1 MILRIITI
9 LSLAFSFF
17 GNDNPS
23 MHGTYPPKFLLGDEA
38 FIGNSLDEV
47 KDKRIA
53 LITNQTGVTSNGSS
67 ILDVL
72 IQNGIN
78 VVKIFSPE
86 HGIRGNESYSDKD
99 EKTGIPIVSLFG
111 DKKAPESGDLQDVD
125 VMIYDIQD
133 VGARFYTYTSTLYY
147 CMESA
152 LTNSKKIIILDR
164 PIMINPEY
172 VDGFMLD
179 MNFESFVGKIPTPI
193 CYGMTCGEL
202 ALYLRKYVIVN
213 IRGDRDW
220 NLLFEVS
227 KMINYSRS
235 IDYDQLNLPWV
246 KPSPNIFTSATA
258 VVYPATCFL
267 EGTNV
272 SEGRGSDKPFEYF
285 GAPWCNGESLAKEL
299 NSYNFEG
306 VVFEPV
312 TFTPNQK
319 ISAYPPKYFGE
330 ECSGVYIKVT
340 DNRKFEAVKVG
351 VAILISL
358 NKLFKEFKF
367 NKDNYIDKLAGTD
380 KLRKMVIDGNDLQ
393 SIVNSWKDELNAFKG
408 KREQYLLYR

>member
-1 MILRIITI
+1 MAVKIVILLFLLI
-9 LSLAFSFF
+9 SFF
-17 GNDNPS
+17 GKDDQS
-23 MHGTYPPKFLLGDEA
+23 TQISSPPKFLLGDEA
-38 FIGNSLDEV
+38 FIGNNLDEI
-47 KDKRIA
+47 KDKKVG
-53 LITNQTGVTSNGSS
+53 LITNQTGILSNGSS
-67 ILDVL
+67 ILDVI
-72 IQNGIN
+72 IQNGVN

-86 HGIRGNESYSDKD
+86 HGIRGDESYSDKD
-99 EKTGIPIVSLFG
+99 EKTGIPIISLYG
-111 DKKAPESGDLQDVD
+111 ESKGPIAKDLQDVD
-125 VMIYDIQD
+125 IMIYDIQD

-147 CMESA
+147 CIESA
-152 LTNSKKIIILDR
+152 SVNKEKIIIFDR
-164 PIMINPEY
+164 PIMINPNY

-179 MNFESFVGKIPTPI
+179 NKFESFVGKIPAPV

-202 ALYLRKYVIVN
+202 AEYLRDYLSVN
-213 IRGDRDW
+213 PE
-220 NLLFEVS
+220 LVEVS

-235 IDYDQLNLPWV
+235 MDYDQLNIPWV
-246 KPSPNIFTSATA
+246 KPSPNIITSATA
-258 VVYPATCFL
+258 VVYPAACFL

-285 GAPWCNGESLAKEL
+285 GAPWCKGDSLAKEL

-306 VVFEPV
+306 VVFEPI

-340 DNRKFEAVKVG
+340 DKRKFESVKIG

-380 KLRKMVIDGNDLQ
+380 KLRKMVLNGNDLQ
-393 SIVNSWKDELNAFKG
+393 SIVNSWKDEMDTFKTA
-408 KREQYLLYR
+408 REKYLLYK

>member
-1 MILRIITI
+1 MAVKIVILLFLLI
-9 LSLAFSFF
+9 SFF
-17 GNDNPS
+17 GKDDQS
-23 MHGTYPPKFLLGDEA
+23 TQISSPPKFLIGDEA
-38 FIGNSLDEV
+38 FIGNNLDEI
-47 KDKRIA
+47 KDKKVG
-53 LITNQTGVTSNGSS
+53 LITNQTGILSNGSS
-67 ILDVL
+67 ILDVI
-72 IQNGIN
+72 IQNGVN

-86 HGIRGNESYSDKD
+86 HGIRGDESYSDKD
-99 EKTGIPIVSLFG
+99 EKTGIPIISLYG
-111 DKKAPESGDLQDVD
+111 ESKGPIAKDLQDVD
-125 VMIYDIQD
+125 IMIYDIQD

-147 CMESA
+147 CIESA
-152 LTNSKKIIILDR
+152 SVNKEKIIIFDR
-164 PIMINPEY
+164 PIMINPNY

-179 MNFESFVGKIPTPI
+179 NKFESFVGKIPAPV

-202 ALYLRKYVIVN
+202 AEYLRDYLSVN
-213 IRGDRDW
+213 PE
-220 NLLFEVS
+220 LVEVS

-235 IDYDQLNLPWV
+235 MDYDQLNIPWV
-246 KPSPNIFTSATA
+246 KPSPNIITSATA
-258 VVYPATCFL
+258 VVYPAACFL

-285 GAPWCNGESLAKEL
+285 GAPWCKGDSLAKEL

-306 VVFEPV
+306 VVFEPI

-340 DNRKFEAVKVG
+340 DKRKFESVKIG

-380 KLRKMVIDGNDLQ
+380 KLRKMVLNGNDLQ
-393 SIVNSWKDELNAFKG
+393 SIVNSWKDEMDTFKTA
-408 KREQYLLYR
+408 REKYLLYK

>member
-1 MILRIITI
+1 MAAKIFII
-9 LSLAFSFF
+9 LSLLITFF
-17 GNDNPS
+17 GNSNLPIRNS
-23 MHGTYPPKFLLGDEA
+23 APPKFLLGDEA
-38 FIGNSLDEV
+38 FIGNNLDEV
-47 KDKRIA
+47 KDKKVG
-53 LITNQTGVTSNGSS
+53 LITNQTGILSNGSS

-86 HGIRGNESYSDKD
+86 HGIRGDESYSDKD
-99 EKTGIPIVSLFG
+99 EKTGIPTVSLFG
-111 DKKAPESGDLQDVD
+111 DKMAPSRADLQDVD

-133 VGARFYTYTSTLYY
+133 VGARFYTYTSSLYY
-147 CMESA
+147 CIESA
-152 LTNSKKIIILDR
+152 SANNKKIIIFDR
-164 PIMINPEY
+164 PMIINPNY

-179 MNFESFVGKIPTPI
+179 RNFESFVGKIPVPI

-202 ALYLRKYVIVN
+202 ADYLQDYLSVN
-213 IRGDRDW
+213 PE
-220 NLLFEVS
+220 LVEVS

-235 IDYDQLNLPWV
+235 IDYDQLNLTWV

-258 VVYPATCFL
+258 VAYPATCFL

-285 GAPWCNGESLAKEL
+285 GAPWCNGDSLAKEL
-299 NSYNFEG
+299 SSYNFEG
-306 VVFEPV
+306 VVFEPI

-330 ECSGVYIKVT
+330 ECPGVYIKAT
-340 DNRKFEAVKVG
+340 DKRKFEAAKIG

-380 KLRKMVIDGNDLQ
+380 KLRKMVLGGTDLQ
-393 SIVNSWKDELNAFKG
+393 SIVNSWKDELDTFKAT
-408 KREQYLLYR
+408 REKYLLYR